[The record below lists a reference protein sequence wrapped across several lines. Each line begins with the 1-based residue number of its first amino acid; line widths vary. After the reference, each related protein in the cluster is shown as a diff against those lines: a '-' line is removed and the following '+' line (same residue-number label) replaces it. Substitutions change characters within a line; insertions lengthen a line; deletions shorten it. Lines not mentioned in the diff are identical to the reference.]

1 MRWALSR
8 HQMPSA
14 SRHLVFVSLKREH
27 HSLKIRY
34 DKETFM
40 EDIQIAYYLLVILI
54 GFAALSIAVF
64 WAVKTKESDLLNFCI
79 LYALF
84 TLVLI
89 VLVLKKYL
97 FLNVETYSA
106 RSWYFISGVLQL
118 VDFAV
123 IMAAIH
129 FLLGIYQIRFRKVI
143 TFAFLLVMLVCDV
156 LIFSPIGA
164 VLDVDARTIRLGIGY
179 QIASVGYFVS
189 FTFMLALGY
198 GPLRR
203 VWGTDKRDFMIGF
216 LVFATVGYIETLLN
230 LPATLRTTVATLS
243 GDDGFLFSSIPY
255 AVYGIFLINYFLHYY
270 HPTPLALDE
279 LSETFLSKYGI
290 TDREREIIL
299 KVIQGKSNADIAGEL
314 FISLATVKTHL
325 HNIYT
330 KIGVESRFDLLARVR
345 SGQ

>member
-1 MRWALSR
+1 
-8 HQMPSA
+8 
-14 SRHLVFVSLKREH
+14 
-27 HSLKIRY
+27 
-34 DKETFM
+34 M
-40 EDIQIAYYLLVILI
+40 EDIRIAYYLLVILI
-54 GFAALSIAVF
+54 GFAALAIAVF
-64 WAVKTKESDLLNFCI
+64 WAIRTKESDLRNFCV

-84 TLVLI
+84 TLVL
-89 VLVLKKYL
+89 VLLVLMQYL

-106 RSWYFISGVLQL
+106 RSWYFISGVLML
-118 VDFAV
+118 VEFAV
-123 IMAAIH
+123 IVAAIH
-129 FLLGIYQIRFRKVI
+129 FLLGVYQIHFRRVVS
-143 TFAFLLVMLVCDV
+143 FAFLLMMLVCDV

-164 VLDVDARTIRLGIGY
+164 VLDVDARTIHLGMGY
-179 QIASVGYFVS
+179 QITAIGYFVS
-189 FTFMLALGY
+189 FTCMLALGY
-198 GPLRR
+198 SRLRR

-255 AVYGIFLINYFLHYY
+255 ALYGIFLINYFLHYY
-270 HPTPLALDE
+270 HPTSLALDE
-279 LSETFLSKYGI
+279 LSETFRSKYGI